1 MFDHQQYP
9 ARRLFR
15 SRTDRHLTGLSGG
28 LAHHLNVDPT
38 LVRIGWVVA
47 TALTFP
53 VAPLAYVVAAL
64 VVPNEPTEHT
74 SPVAGDTFA
83 I

>member
-1 MFDHQQYP
+1 MFNQQP
-9 ARRLFR
+9 TVRRLFR
-15 SRTDRHLTGLSGG
+15 SRTERHLTGLSGG
-28 LAHHLNVDPT
+28 LAQHLNIDPT

-53 VAPLAYVVAAL
+53 VAPLAYVIAAL
-64 VVPNEPTEHT
+64 IVPSEPIEHAY
-74 SPVAGDTFA
+74 PVAGDTFA

>member
-1 MFDHQQYP
+1 MFDHQT
-9 ARRLFR
+9 ATRRLFR

-28 LAHHLNVDPT
+28 LAQHLNIDPT
-38 LVRIGWVVA
+38 LVRLGWVVS

-53 VAPLAYVVAAL
+53 VAPLAYFAAAL
-64 VVPNEPTEHT
+64 IVPSAPSQHA

-83 I
+83 S